1 LAQNQKHKRKI
12 DGPLEIY
19 QLQEMFVDMKDVVKH
34 MPYKQQHILREWFG
48 VWEQYISF
56 ENTFDPKKLVY
67 YKRGDIVLADFGYNV
82 GSELGGKHYAIVI
95 ENDNSKANNT
105 VVVIPISSI
114 DPNRTKPL
122 HKSEVYLGKIIPN
135 SPVESYAMPLQIR
148 PISKLRIIKPKTKND
163 KSLKI
168 KKELLDDIDKKII
181 ELFTKKI

>member
-1 LAQNQKHKRKI
+1 
-12 DGPLEIY
+12 
-19 QLQEMFVDMKDVVKH
+19 MFVDMKDVVKH

-122 HKSEVYLGKIIPN
+122 HKSEVYLV
-135 SPVESYAMPLQIR
+135 SAQ
-148 PISKLRIIKPKTKND
+148 
-163 KSLKI
+163 
-168 KKELLDDIDKKII
+168 
-181 ELFTKKI
+181 

>member
-82 GSELGGKHYAIVI
+82 G
-95 ENDNSKANNT
+95 NRQ
-105 VVVIPISSI
+105 PISA
-114 DPNRTKPL
+114 L
-122 HKSEVYLGKIIPN
+122 C
-135 SPVESYAMPLQIR
+135 
-148 PISKLRIIKPKTKND
+148 
-163 KSLKI
+163 
-168 KKELLDDIDKKII
+168 KKEKAW
-181 ELFTKKI
+181 